1 MFKPKYPSPDR
12 YTPATIRP
20 TPALVEHS
28 ESAPAPAPVHR
39 KSSTA
44 LGGLVQNSPGTA
56 LALAAGGVAG
66 VLALASVAVSL
77 LLAVAVTAVALS
89 TSGVVLLFLVRA
101 LRQEFKSR

>member
-1 MFKPKYPSPDR
+1 MFKPKYPSPDT

-20 TPALVEHS
+20 APSLAER
-28 ESAPAPAPVHR
+28 SAAAPVSA
-39 KSSTA
+39 KPPTA

-66 VLALASVAVSL
+66 VLALTSVAVSL

-89 TSGVVLLFLVRA
+89 VSGVVLLFLVRA
-101 LRQEFKSR
+101 LRQDFKNH

>member
-1 MFKPKYPSPDR
+1 MFKPQYPRPDT

-20 TPALVEHS
+20 TPAPVEH
-28 ESAPAPAPVHR
+28 PAPAKAP
-39 KSSTA
+39 TA
-44 LGGLVQNSPGTA
+44 LGGLVHHSPGTV

-89 TSGVVLLFLVRA
+89 VSSVVLFFLVRA

>member
-1 MFKPKYPSPDR
+1 MFKPKYPSPDT

-20 TPALVEHS
+20 TPVSAAHS
-28 ESAPAPAPVHR
+28 ESAPAPV
-39 KSSTA
+39 KSPTA

-56 LALAAGGVAG
+56 LALAAGGIAG

-89 TSGVVLLFLVRA
+89 VSAVALLFLVRA
-101 LRQEFKSR
+101 LRQEFKSQ

>member
-1 MFKPKYPSPDR
+1 T

-20 TPALVEHS
+20 TPEPAEYAGS
-28 ESAPAPAPVHR
+28 IPAPMPTTAPN
-39 KSSTA
+39 A

-56 LALAAGGVAG
+56 LALVAGGVAG

-89 TSGVVLLFLVRA
+89 VSAVVLLFLVRA

>member
-1 MFKPKYPSPDR
+1 MFKPQYPRPDT

-20 TPALVEHS
+20 TPAPVEDP
-28 ESAPAPAPVHR
+28 ESAPALAKTP
-39 KSSTA
+39 TA

-89 TSGVVLLFLVRA
+89 LSGVVLLFLVRA
-101 LRQEFKSR
+101 LRQEFKNH

>member
-1 MFKPKYPSPDR
+1 MFKPKYPRPDT

-20 TPALVEHS
+20 TPAPTEYAMP
-28 ESAPAPAPVHR
+28 APAPAKAP
-39 KSSTA
+39 TA

-89 TSGVVLLFLVRA
+89 VSAVVLLFLVRA

>member
-1 MFKPKYPSPDR
+1 MFKPKYPSPDT

-20 TPALVEHS
+20 TPAPVEHS
-28 ESAPAPAPVHR
+28 EPGPAPVPVR
-39 KSSTA
+39 SPSA
-44 LGGLVQNSPGTA
+44 FGGVVQSSPGTA

-89 TSGVVLLFLVRA
+89 VSAVVMLFLVRA

>member
-1 MFKPKYPSPDR
+1 MFKPKYPSPDTC
-12 YTPATIRP
+12 TPATIRP
-20 TPALVEHS
+20 APAPTEYVM
-28 ESAPAPAPVHR
+28 PAPAPVPT
-39 KSSTA
+39 KAPTA

-89 TSGVVLLFLVRA
+89 VSAVVLLFLVRA

>member
-1 MFKPKYPSPDR
+1 MFKPQYPRPDT

-20 TPALVEHS
+20 TPAPIEHT
-28 ESAPAPAPVHR
+28 ESTSPPA
-39 KSSTA
+39 KSPTA
-44 LGGLVQNSPGTA
+44 LGGLVQQSPGTA

-89 TSGVVLLFLVRA
+89 VSAVVLLFLVRA
-101 LRQEFKSR
+101 LRQEFKSH

>member
-1 MFKPKYPSPDR
+1 MFKPRYPTPDT

-20 TPALVEHS
+20 TPALAEQTEATAS
-28 ESAPAPAPVHR
+28 PVPTV
-39 KSSTA
+39 KPSG
-44 LGGLVQNSPGTA
+44 LGGLVAQSPGTA

-89 TSGVVLLFLVRA
+89 VSGVVVLLLVRA
-101 LRQEFKSR
+101 LRQELGR

>member
-1 MFKPKYPSPDR
+1 MFKPKYPTLDT

-20 TPALVEHS
+20 TPAPVEYS
-28 ESAPAPAPVHR
+28 EHGPAPVAA
-39 KSSTA
+39 KSPSA
-44 LGGLVQNSPGTA
+44 FGGLVQSSPGTA

-89 TSGVVLLFLVRA
+89 VSAVVVLFLVRA

>member
-1 MFKPKYPSPDR
+1 MFKPKYPSPDT

-20 TPALVEHS
+20 TPAPVERASLV
-28 ESAPAPAPVHR
+28 PAPLKAR
-39 KSSTA
+39 TT
-44 LGGLVQNSPGTA
+44 LGGLVHHSPGTT
-56 LALAAGGVAG
+56 LVLAAGAVVG

-89 TSGVVLLFLVRA
+89 ISAVVVLFLVRA

>member
-1 MFKPKYPSPDR
+1 MFKPQYPRPDT
-12 YTPATIRP
+12 YIPPTIRP
-20 TPALVEHS
+20 TPAAPAEQS
-28 ESAPAPAPVHR
+28 ASAPALAKAP
-39 KSSTA
+39 TA

-89 TSGVVLLFLVRA
+89 VSAVVLLFLVRA
-101 LRQEFKSR
+101 LRQEFKNH

>member
-1 MFKPKYPSPDR
+1 MFKPQYPRPDT

-20 TPALVEHS
+20 TPAPVEHPAS
-28 ESAPAPAPVHR
+28 TPAPAKTP
-39 KSSTA
+39 TA

-89 TSGVVLLFLVRA
+89 VSGVVLLFLVRT
-101 LRQEFKSR
+101 LRQEFKNH

>member
-1 MFKPKYPSPDR
+1 MFKPKYPSPDT
-12 YTPATIRP
+12 YTPTTIRP
-20 TPALVEHS
+20 TPAPAEY
-28 ESAPAPAPVHR
+28 AMPAPAAVPAKAPTV
-39 KSSTA
+39 
-44 LGGLVQNSPGTA
+44 LGGLVQHSPGTA

-89 TSGVVLLFLVRA
+89 VSAVVLLFLVRA

>member
-1 MFKPKYPSPDR
+1 MFKPQYPTPDT

-20 TPALVEHS
+20 TPAPVEQREGATVPHKT
-28 ESAPAPAPVHR
+28 PN
-39 KSSTA
+39 A
-44 LGGLVQNSPGTA
+44 LGGLVQQSPGTA

-89 TSGVVLLFLVRA
+89 VSGVVLLFLVRA
-101 LRQEFKSR
+101 LRQDFKNH

>member
-1 MFKPKYPSPDR
+1 MFKPQYPRPDT

-20 TPALVEHS
+20 TPAPVKPS
-28 ESAPAPAPVHR
+28 TAAPAKTP
-39 KSSTA
+39 TA
-44 LGGLVQNSPGTA
+44 FGGLVQSSPGIA

-89 TSGVVLLFLVRA
+89 VSSVVLLFLVRA